1 MHLGKFWVQSQGLN
15 CLFTRLLMFKVD
27 FEKTYDA
34 VDWGSSMVVME
45 SMRFLNKW
53 RQWMYECSS
62 MALMCVLVNGSLTG
76 V

>member
-1 MHLGKFWVQSQGLN
+1 
-15 CLFTRLLMFKVD
+15 MFKVD

-62 MALMCVLVNGSLTG
+62 MALMCVLVEEIFKSSVKEGRVAEMENSWL
-76 V
+76 

>member
-1 MHLGKFWVQSQGLN
+1 
-15 CLFTRLLMFKVD
+15 MFKVD